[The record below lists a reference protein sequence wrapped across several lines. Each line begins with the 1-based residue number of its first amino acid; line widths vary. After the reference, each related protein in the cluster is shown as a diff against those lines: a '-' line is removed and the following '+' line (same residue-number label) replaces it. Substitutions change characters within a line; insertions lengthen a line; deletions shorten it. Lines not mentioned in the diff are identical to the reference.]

1 MVEEISE
8 KGGNPI
14 EALGHRIS
22 ASVEKWMPDPFL
34 FAVLLTFL
42 AYLMGIGI
50 AGSKPLDMVVYW
62 YKGFWNLLSFA
73 MQMVLILVTGYT
85 LAYHPR
91 VNRLLVL
98 LASKPS
104 NGKQAAALVAFVAM
118 VFSWINWGLGLI
130 IGALLARETGRQA
143 YFRNIPM
150 HYPVIVTSGY
160 TGLGIIWHWGLSGS
174 APLLSATKGHFFEDL
189 YGVIPTDQTIFSGYA
204 LILSILSIIFVVTVM
219 YAISPSDPSRCRG
232 IDHYAP
238 HLIEKKEEAG
248 EEESKTTTLADRIED
263 SRIIGGILSIMGVIW
278 LIYYFGVQRGDL
290 NLNIVNFTF
299 LFIGLVLYLR
309 PIRYLRAFY
318 KAIPSSAGIVL
329 QFPFYAGI
337 MGMIKF
343 SGLGKIMAGWL
354 VGIST
359 PTTFPFIAWLTAGL
373 VNLFVPSGGGEWA
386 VIGETIS
393 RAAMDLGV
401 PMGKA
406 IIAYSA
412 GDAWTNLFQPFWAI
426 PLLGICAVRARDVFG
441 YCITLLILSFFFF
454 AIGLTVIPY

>member
-1 MVEEISE
+1 MAE
-8 KGGNPI
+8 KVNFL
-14 EALGHRIS
+14 EAMGHRIS
-22 ASVEKWMPDPFL
+22 ANVEKWMPDPFL
-34 FAVLLTFL
+34 FAIILTFI
-42 AYLMGIGI
+42 AYSMGIFI
-50 AGSKPLDMVVYW
+50 AKSSPMDMIKYW
-62 YKGFWNLLSFA
+62 YKGFWTLLTFA

-85 LAYHPR
+85 LAYHPK
-91 VNRLLVL
+91 VNALLVW
-98 LASKPS
+98 LARKPS
-104 NGKQAAALVAFVAM
+104 NGKQAAALVALVSM

-130 IGALLARETGRQA
+130 VGALLARETGRQA
-143 YFRNIPM
+143 YFRNIPV

-189 YGVIPTDQTIFSGYA
+189 YGIIPTSQTIFSPYA
-204 LILSILSIIFVVTVM
+204 LTLSVLSIIFVVAVM
-219 YAISPSDPSRCRG
+219 YAISPTDPSRCRG
-232 IDHYAP
+232 IDYYAP
-238 HLIEKKEEAG
+238 HLIEQR
-248 EEESKTTTLADRIED
+248 EEERKERKIKTIADKIED
-263 SRIIGGILSIMGVIW
+263 SRIIGGILALMG
-278 LIYYFGVQRGDL
+278 LIYLVYYYAIVRGDL

-299 LFIGLVLYLR
+299 LFVGLALYLR
-309 PIRYLRAFY
+309 PIRYLKAFY
-318 KAIPSSAGIVL
+318 NAIPASAGIVL

-359 PTTFPFIAWLTAGL
+359 PTTFPVIAWLTAGL

-386 VIGETIS
+386 VIGETIA

-406 IIAYSA
+406 IIAYAA

-441 YCITLLILSFFFF
+441 YCITLMILSAIFF
-454 AIGLTVIPY
+454 ALGLTFVPY

>member
-1 MVEEISE
+1 MVEVKE
-8 KGGNPI
+8 NPL
-14 EALGHRIS
+14 EVMGHRIS

-34 FAVLLTFL
+34 FAVILTFI
-42 AYLMGIGI
+42 AYLMGIFI
-50 AGSKPLDMVVYW
+50 AGSGPMDMIVYW
-62 YKGFWNLLSFA
+62 YKGFWTLLTFA

-85 LAYHPR
+85 LAYHPK
-91 VNRLLVL
+91 VNKILVW
-98 LASKPS
+98 LARKPN

-143 YFRNIPM
+143 YFRKIPV

-160 TGLGIIWHWGLSGS
+160 TGLGIIWHWGLSAS

-189 YGVIPTDQTIFSGYA
+189 YGIIPTSATIFSGYA
-204 LILSILSIIFVVTVM
+204 LALSILSIIFVVAVM
-219 YAISPSDPSRCRG
+219 YILSPTDPSRCRG
-232 IDHYAP
+232 IEHYAP
-238 HLIEKKEEAG
+238 QLIEEKEEK
-248 EEESKTTTLADRIED
+248 EEEVKAPTIADRIEQ
-263 SRIIGGILSIMGVIW
+263 SRVIGGILAIMGIVW
-278 LIYYFGVQRGDL
+278 LIYYFGIQRGDL
-290 NLNIVNFTF
+290 NLNIVNYFF
-299 LFIGLVLYLR
+299 LFVGLLLYLR
-309 PIRYLRAFY
+309 PINYLRAFY
-318 KAIPSSAGIVL
+318 RAIPASAGIVL

-359 PTTFPFIAWLTAGL
+359 PATFPVVAWLTAGF

-406 IIAYSA
+406 IIAYAA

-441 YCITLLILSFFFF
+441 YCITLLILSAFFF
-454 AIGLTVIPY
+454 AIGLTVVPY

>member
-1 MVEEISE
+1 MAE
-8 KGGNPI
+8 KVNFL
-14 EALGHRIS
+14 EAMGHRIS
-22 ASVEKWMPDPFL
+22 ANVEKWMPDPFL
-34 FAVLLTFL
+34 FAIILTFI
-42 AYLMGIGI
+42 AYLMGIFI
-50 AGSKPLDMVVYW
+50 AKSSPMDMIKYW
-62 YKGFWNLLSFA
+62 SKGFWTLLTFA

-85 LAYHPR
+85 LAYHPK
-91 VNRLLVL
+91 VNALLVW
-98 LASKPS
+98 LARKPS
-104 NGKQAAALVAFVAM
+104 NGKQAAALVALVSM

-130 IGALLARETGRQA
+130 VGALLARETGRQA
-143 YFRNIPM
+143 YFRNIPV

-189 YGVIPTDQTIFSGYA
+189 YGIIPTSQTIFSPYA
-204 LILSILSIIFVVTVM
+204 LTLSVLSIIFVVAVM
-219 YAISPSDPSRCRG
+219 YAISPTDPSRCRG
-232 IDHYAP
+232 IDYYAP
-238 HLIEKKEEAG
+238 HLIEQR
-248 EEESKTTTLADRIED
+248 EEERKERKIKTIADKIED
-263 SRIIGGILSIMGVIW
+263 SRIIGGILALMG
-278 LIYYFGVQRGDL
+278 LIYLVYYYAIVRGDL

-299 LFIGLVLYLR
+299 LFVGLALYLR
-309 PIRYLRAFY
+309 PIRYLKAFY
-318 KAIPSSAGIVL
+318 NAIPASAGIVL

-359 PTTFPFIAWLTAGL
+359 PTTFPVIAWLTAGL

-386 VIGETIS
+386 VIGETIA

-406 IIAYSA
+406 IIAYAA

-441 YCITLLILSFFFF
+441 YCITLMILSAIFF
-454 AIGLTVIPY
+454 ALGLTFVPY

>member
-1 MVEEISE
+1 MAE
-8 KGGNPI
+8 KVNFL
-14 EALGHRIS
+14 EAMGHRIS
-22 ASVEKWMPDPFL
+22 ANVEKWMPDPFL
-34 FAVLLTFL
+34 FAIILTFI
-42 AYLMGIGI
+42 AYLMGIFI
-50 AGSKPLDMVVYW
+50 AKSSPMDMIKYW
-62 YKGFWNLLSFA
+62 YKGFWTLLTFA

-85 LAYHPR
+85 LAYHPK
-91 VNRLLVL
+91 VNALLVW
-98 LASKPS
+98 LARKPS
-104 NGKQAAALVAFVAM
+104 NGKQAAALVALIAM

-130 IGALLARETGRQA
+130 VGALLARETGRQA
-143 YFRNIPM
+143 YFRNIPV

-189 YGVIPTDQTIFSGYA
+189 YGIIPTSQTIFSPYA
-204 LILSILSIIFVVTVM
+204 LTLSVLSIIFVVAVM
-219 YAISPSDPSRCRG
+219 YAISPIDPSRCRG
-232 IDHYAP
+232 IDYYAP
-238 HLIEKKEEAG
+238 HLIEQR
-248 EEESKTTTLADRIED
+248 EEERKERKIKTIADKIED
-263 SRIIGGILSIMGVIW
+263 SRIIGGILALMG
-278 LIYYFGVQRGDL
+278 LIYLVYYYAIVRGDL

-299 LFIGLVLYLR
+299 LFVGLALYLR
-309 PIRYLRAFY
+309 PIRYLKAFY
-318 KAIPSSAGIVL
+318 NAIPASAGIVL

-359 PTTFPFIAWLTAGL
+359 PTTFPVIAWLTAGL

-386 VIGETIS
+386 VIGETIA

-406 IIAYSA
+406 IIAYAA

-441 YCITLLILSFFFF
+441 YCITLMLLSAIFF
-454 AIGLTVIPY
+454 ALGLTFVPY

>member
-1 MVEEISE
+1 MAE
-8 KGGNPI
+8 KVNFL
-14 EALGHRIS
+14 EAMGHRIS
-22 ASVEKWMPDPFL
+22 ANVEKWMPDPFL
-34 FAVLLTFL
+34 FAIILTFI
-42 AYLMGIGI
+42 AYLMGIFI
-50 AGSKPLDMVVYW
+50 AKSSPMDMIKYW
-62 YKGFWNLLSFA
+62 SKGFWTLLTFA

-85 LAYHPR
+85 LAYHPK
-91 VNRLLVL
+91 VNALLVW
-98 LASKPS
+98 LARKPS
-104 NGKQAAALVAFVAM
+104 NGKQAAALVALVSM

-130 IGALLARETGRQA
+130 VGALLARETGRQA
-143 YFRNIPM
+143 YFRNIPV

-189 YGVIPTDQTIFSGYA
+189 YGIIPTNQTIFSPYA
-204 LILSILSIIFVVTVM
+204 LTLSVLSIIFVVAVM
-219 YAISPSDPSRCRG
+219 YAISPTDPSRCRG
-232 IDHYAP
+232 IDYYAP
-238 HLIEKKEEAG
+238 HLIEQR
-248 EEESKTTTLADRIED
+248 EEERKERKIKTIADKIED
-263 SRIIGGILSIMGVIW
+263 SRIIGGILALMG
-278 LIYYFGVQRGDL
+278 LIYLVYYYAIVRGDL

-299 LFIGLVLYLR
+299 LFVGLALYLR
-309 PIRYLRAFY
+309 PIRYLKAFY
-318 KAIPSSAGIVL
+318 NAIPSSAGIVL

-359 PTTFPFIAWLTAGL
+359 PTTFPVIAWLTAGL

-386 VIGETIS
+386 VIGETIA

-406 IIAYSA
+406 IIAYAA

-441 YCITLLILSFFFF
+441 YCITLMILSAIFF
-454 AIGLTVIPY
+454 ALGLTFVPY

>member
-1 MVEEISE
+1 MAE
-8 KGGNPI
+8 KVNFL
-14 EALGHRIS
+14 EAMGHRIS
-22 ASVEKWMPDPFL
+22 ANVEKWMPDPFL
-34 FAVLLTFL
+34 FAIILTFI
-42 AYLMGIGI
+42 AYSMGIFI
-50 AGSKPLDMVVYW
+50 AKSSPMDMIKYW
-62 YKGFWNLLSFA
+62 YKGFWTLLTFA

-85 LAYHPR
+85 LAYHPK
-91 VNRLLVL
+91 VNALLVW
-98 LASKPS
+98 LARKPS
-104 NGKQAAALVAFVAM
+104 NGKQAAALVALVSM

-130 IGALLARETGRQA
+130 VGALLARETGRQA
-143 YFRNIPM
+143 YFRNIPV

-189 YGVIPTDQTIFSGYA
+189 YGIIPTNQTIFSPYA
-204 LILSILSIIFVVTVM
+204 LTLSVLSIIFVVAVM
-219 YAISPSDPSRCRG
+219 YAISPTDPSRCRG
-232 IDHYAP
+232 IDYYAP
-238 HLIEKKEEAG
+238 HLIEQR
-248 EEESKTTTLADRIED
+248 EEERKERKIKTIADKIED
-263 SRIIGGILSIMGVIW
+263 SRIIGGILALMG
-278 LIYYFGVQRGDL
+278 LIYLVYYYAIVRGDL

-299 LFIGLVLYLR
+299 LFVGLALYLR
-309 PIRYLRAFY
+309 PIRYLKAFY
-318 KAIPSSAGIVL
+318 NAIPASAGIVL

-359 PTTFPFIAWLTAGL
+359 PTTFPVIAWLTAGL

-386 VIGETIS
+386 VIGETIA

-406 IIAYSA
+406 IIAYAA

-441 YCITLLILSFFFF
+441 YCITLMILSAIFF
-454 AIGLTVIPY
+454 ALGLTFVPY

>member
-1 MVEEISE
+1 MAE
-8 KGGNPI
+8 KVNFL
-14 EALGHRIS
+14 EAMGHRIS
-22 ASVEKWMPDPFL
+22 ANVEKWMPDPFL
-34 FAVLLTFL
+34 FAIILTFI
-42 AYLMGIGI
+42 AYLMGIFI
-50 AGSKPLDMVVYW
+50 AKSSPMDMIKYW
-62 YKGFWNLLSFA
+62 YKGFWTLLTFA

-85 LAYHPR
+85 LAYHPK
-91 VNRLLVL
+91 VNALLVW
-98 LASKPS
+98 LARKPS
-104 NGKQAAALVAFVAM
+104 NGKQAAALVALVSM

-130 IGALLARETGRQA
+130 VGALLARETGRQA
-143 YFRNIPM
+143 YFRNIPV

-189 YGVIPTDQTIFSGYA
+189 YGIIPTSQTIFSPYA
-204 LILSILSIIFVVTVM
+204 LTLSVLSIIFVVAVM
-219 YAISPSDPSRCRG
+219 YAISPTDPSRCRG
-232 IDHYAP
+232 IDYYAP
-238 HLIEKKEEAG
+238 HLIEQR
-248 EEESKTTTLADRIED
+248 EEERKERKIKTIADKIED
-263 SRIIGGILSIMGVIW
+263 SRIIGGILALMG
-278 LIYYFGVQRGDL
+278 LIYLVYYYAIVRGDL

-299 LFIGLVLYLR
+299 LFVGLALYLR
-309 PIRYLRAFY
+309 PIRYLKAFY
-318 KAIPSSAGIVL
+318 NAIPASAGIVL

-359 PTTFPFIAWLTAGL
+359 PTTFPVIAWLTAGL

-386 VIGETIS
+386 VIGETIA

-406 IIAYSA
+406 IIAYAA

-426 PLLGICAVRARDVFG
+426 PLLGICAVRARDIFG
-441 YCITLLILSFFFF
+441 YCITLMLLSSIFF
-454 AIGLTVIPY
+454 ALGLTFIPY

>member
-1 MVEEISE
+1 MGEVKE
-8 KGGNPI
+8 NPL
-14 EALGHRIS
+14 EVMGHRIS
-22 ASVEKWMPDPFL
+22 ASVERWMPDPFL
-34 FAVLLTFL
+34 FAVILTFI
-42 AYLMGIGI
+42 AYLMGIFI
-50 AGSKPLDMVVYW
+50 AGSGPMDMIKYW
-62 YKGFWNLLSFA
+62 YKGFWGLLTFA

-85 LAYHPR
+85 LAYHPQ
-91 VNRLLVL
+91 VNKILVW
-98 LASKPS
+98 LARKPN

-130 IGALLARETGRQA
+130 VGALLARETGRQA
-143 YFRNIPM
+143 YFRNIPV

-160 TGLGIIWHWGLSGS
+160 TGLGIIWHWGLSAS
-174 APLLSATKGHFFEDL
+174 APLLSATKGHFFEKL
-189 YGVIPTDQTIFSGYA
+189 YGIIPTSATIFSGYA
-204 LILSILSIIFVVTVM
+204 LTLSVLSIIFVVVVM
-219 YAISPSDPSRCRG
+219 YILSPTDPSRCKG
-232 IDHYAP
+232 IEHYAP
-238 HLIEKKEEAG
+238 QLIEQKEEK
-248 EEESKTTTLADRIED
+248 EEEEKTPSVADRIEQ
-263 SRIIGGILSIMGVIW
+263 SRVVGGILAIMGIIW
-278 LIYYFGVQRGDL
+278 LIYYFGIQRGDL
-290 NLNIVNFTF
+290 NLNIVNYFF
-299 LFIGLVLYLR
+299 LFVGLLLYLR
-309 PIRYLRAFY
+309 PINYLRAFY
-318 KAIPSSAGIVL
+318 RAIPASAGIVL

-359 PTTFPFIAWLTAGL
+359 PATFPVIAWLTAGF

-406 IIAYSA
+406 IIAYAA

-441 YCITLLILSFFFF
+441 YCITLLILSAFFF
-454 AIGLTVIPY
+454 AIGLTVVPY